1 MPHSIRIAISG
12 GGLAG
17 ATLFHALHRFPHLDV
32 HIFESASAF
41 KEAGMAFGIT
51 RNAQAALE
59 LIGPTAVQALER
71 AGAVLSEYYSY

>member
-1 MPHSIRIAISG
+1 MPPSIRISISG

-41 KEAGMAFGIT
+41 KEAGMAVGVT
-51 RNAQAALE
+51 RNAQRALG
-59 LIGPTAVQALER
+59 LMGPTAVQALER
-71 AGAVLSEYYSY
+71 AGAVPSEYYSD